1 MTKKDAVVP
10 ESTDE
15 KFQAGTV
22 PPGMPSLADQVAKM
36 AMVSDGGPLPRPRT
50 GLVCPCCRARRFRM
64 ERYCELAEDGT
75 PVAVEEVFVCLN
87 THREFHRPQD
97 AGPHADPDSLLVRA

>member
-1 MTKKDAVVP
+1 
-10 ESTDE
+10 
-15 KFQAGTV
+15 
-22 PPGMPSLADQVAKM
+22 
-36 AMVSDGGPLPRPRT
+36 
-50 GLVCPCCRARRFRM
+50 M

-87 THREFHRPQD
+87 THREFHRPGD